1 MWEGYVALGVALL
14 FVGFLLYGTHRRTEE
29 FTTMRGSY
37 PTTEDIKKTVRAI
50 MDQYYDYNISEF
62 NKIDDI
68 NEILKTAGFK
78 GDTFGDL
85 GMPQSS
91 QMTARVALAFV
102 IGKTPNDAAY
112 QTKQAKEFYSSFKPF
127 ATSGYSYTS
136 IDSVEALIESLHMY
150 RKWLTAKIKN
160 YKNDG
165 KPNIEMDRHA
175 PIEEMLDISLKLDVV
190 SLYLKNTL
198 TRGFLKLAMEKTSPK
213 PKAA

>member
-37 PTTEDIKKTVRAI
+37 PTIEDIKKTVRAI

-68 NEILKTAGFK
+68 NEIIKSGGFRQEIY
-78 GDTFGDL
+78 GDL
-85 GMPQSS
+85 AMPHSS

-102 IGKTPNDAAY
+102 IGKTPDDPMY
-112 QTKQAKEFYSSFKPF
+112 REKRAKEFYSSFKPF
-127 ATSGYSYTS
+127 ATPGYSYTS

-150 RKWLTAKIKN
+150 RKWLTAKIKT

-165 KPNIEMDRHA
+165 KPNIEMNRHA

-190 SLYLKNTL
+190 SLYIKNTL

-213 PKAA
+213 PKAE

>member
-37 PTTEDIKKTVRAI
+37 PTIEDIKKTVRAI

-62 NKIDDI
+62 NKIEDI
-68 NEILKTAGFK
+68 EEILKSADFK
-78 GDTFGDL
+78 RETFGDL
-85 GMPQSS
+85 AMPGSS
-91 QMTARVALAFV
+91 QMTARIALAFV
-102 IGKTPNDAAY
+102 SGSSPNDPY
-112 QTKQAKEFYSSFKPF
+112 LKTKEVNEFYSSFKPF
-127 ATSGYSYTS
+127 ATPGYSAN
-136 IDSVEALIESLHMY
+136 INSVEGIIESLHLY
-150 RKWLTAKIKN
+150 RKWLTDKIKN

-165 KPNIEMDRHA
+165 KPNIEMNRHA

-198 TRGFLKLAMEKTSPK
+198 ARGFLKLAMEKTSPK

>member
-1 MWEGYVALGVALL
+1 
-14 FVGFLLYGTHRRTEE
+14 LLYGTHRRTEE

-37 PTTEDIKKTVRAI
+37 PTVEDIKKTLRAI

-62 NKIDDI
+62 NKIEDI
-68 NEILKTAGFK
+68 NEIFK
-78 GDTFGDL
+78 ATDAKGETFVDL
-85 GMPQSS
+85 AMPGSS
-91 QMTARVALAFV
+91 QTTARVALAFV

-136 IDSVEALIESLHMY
+136 IDSAEAVIESLHMY
-150 RKWLTAKIKN
+150 RKWLTDKIKN

-190 SLYLKNTL
+190 SLYIKNTL

>member
-29 FTTMRGSY
+29 FTTMKGSY
-37 PTTEDIKKTVRAI
+37 PTIEDIQKTVRAI

-62 NKIDDI
+62 NKIKGTED
-68 NEILKTAGFK
+68 ILKAGGFRQETY
-78 GDTFGDL
+78 GNL
-85 GMPQSS
+85 AIPEIAQ
-91 QMTARVALAFV
+91 QTARLASAYV
-102 IGKTPNDAAY
+102 RGKSLNE
-112 QTKQAKEFYSSFKPF
+112 QTKQANDFYASFKPF
-127 ATSGYSYTS
+127 ATIGYAST
-136 IDSVEALIESLHMY
+136 DSTEALIEQLHMY
-150 RKWLTAKIKN
+150 RKWLTNKIKN

-175 PIEEMLDISLKLDVV
+175 PIEEMLDISLKLDVA

-198 TRGFLKLAMEKTSPK
+198 TRGFLKMAMEQTSPK

>member
-37 PTTEDIKKTVRAI
+37 PTIEDIKKTVRAI

-62 NKIDDI
+62 NKIEDI
-68 NEILKTAGFK
+68 EEILKSGGFRQE
-78 GDTFGDL
+78 TFGDL
-85 GMPQSS
+85 AMPGSS
-91 QMTARVALAFV
+91 QTTARIALAFV
-102 IGKTPNDAAY
+102 SGSSPSDPYLKT
-112 QTKQAKEFYSSFKPF
+112 KEVKEFYSSFKPF
-127 ATSGYSYTS
+127 ATPGYAAN
-136 IDSVEALIESLHMY
+136 INSVEGLIEELHMY
-150 RKWLTAKIKN
+150 RKWLTDKIKN

-165 KPNIEMDRHA
+165 KPNIEMNRHA
-175 PIEEMLDISLKLDVV
+175 PIEEMLDISLKLDIF

-198 TRGFLKLAMEKTSPK
+198 ARGFLKLAMEKTSPK

>member
-37 PTTEDIKKTVRAI
+37 PTIEDIKKTVRAI

-62 NKIDDI
+62 NKIEDLG
-68 NEILKTAGFK
+68 EIFK
-78 GDTFGDL
+78 ASHAKGETFGDL
-85 GMPQSS
+85 AMPVSS
-91 QMTARVALAFV
+91 QMTARIALAFV
-102 IGKTPNDAAY
+102 SGSSPNDHY
-112 QTKQAKEFYSSFKPF
+112 LKTKEVKEFYSSFKPF
-127 ATSGYSYTS
+127 ATPAYTS
-136 IDSVEALIESLHMY
+136 NNWFEELVESHHLY
-150 RKWLTAKIKN
+150 RKWLTDKIKN

-165 KPNIEMDRHA
+165 KPNIEMNRHA
-175 PIEEMLDISLKLDVV
+175 PIEEMLDISLKLDIF

-198 TRGFLKLAMEKTSPK
+198 ARGFLKLAMEKTSPK